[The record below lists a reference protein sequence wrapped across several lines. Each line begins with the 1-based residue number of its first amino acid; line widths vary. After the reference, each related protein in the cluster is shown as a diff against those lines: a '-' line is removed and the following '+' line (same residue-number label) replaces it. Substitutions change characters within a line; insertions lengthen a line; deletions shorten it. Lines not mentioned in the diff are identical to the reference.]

1 MKTSLTELRKLA
13 HIAAE
18 RLEALR
24 ANLEEPLSPSRMLDL
39 RICVGDAITPLA
51 FASELLEEDCLPQNT
66 DKPPAK

>member
-1 MKTSLTELRKLA
+1 MTTSLTELRKLA

-18 RLEALR
+18 RLETLR

-39 RICVGDAITPLA
+39 RICVSDTITPLA
-51 FASELLEEDCLPQNT
+51 VASELLDDGELELGA